1 VAPELKSRVDSRFPD
16 DPGWILIHGGHL
28 PAFTPPQLL
37 AEQAP

>member
-1 VAPELKSRVDSRFPD
+1 LKSRVDSRFPD
-16 DPGWILIHGGHL
+16 DPGWILIHGGHP